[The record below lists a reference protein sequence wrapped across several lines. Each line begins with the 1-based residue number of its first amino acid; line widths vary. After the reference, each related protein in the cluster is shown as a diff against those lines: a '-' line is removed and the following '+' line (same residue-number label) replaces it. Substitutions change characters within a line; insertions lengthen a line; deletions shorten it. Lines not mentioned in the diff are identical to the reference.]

1 MWSLPQQPTFINKFC
16 TRGLFYSPFP
26 PYSLRVSLLC
36 CSPCWC
42 SCFFLFL
49 LSLQLEHTAIMH
61 KTQEG
66 THSSYLYTRTMHN
79 FVVCATSS
87 LALQNRNYACLCLD
101 RLRRVPPTSPPPT
114 LPYYNSS
121 RSLIICKYLS
131 YSSSTARKFS
141 FIFPSMFGQLICAT
155 PPDGFSSGRIN
166 CASKFYV

>member
-1 MWSLPQQPTFINKFC
+1 MASPSTRVPFARYYHNEYQSPIPVGRFVMWSLPQQPTFINKFC
-16 TRGLFYSPFP
+16 TRGLFYSPFSP
-26 PYSLRVSLLC
+26 SILFVPLFLC

-101 RLRRVPPTSPPPT
+101 RLRRVPAYLSPPSPH
-114 LPYYNSS
+114 LP
-121 RSLIICKYLS
+121 II
-131 YSSSTARKFS
+131 TRAV
-141 FIFPSMFGQLICAT
+141 P
-155 PPDGFSSGRIN
+155 
-166 CASKFYV
+166 